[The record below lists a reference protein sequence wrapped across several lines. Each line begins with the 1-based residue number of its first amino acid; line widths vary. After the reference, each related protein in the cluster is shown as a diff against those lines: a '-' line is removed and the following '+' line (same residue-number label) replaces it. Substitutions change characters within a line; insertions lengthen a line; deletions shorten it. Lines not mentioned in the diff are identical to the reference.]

1 MSKRNRRAHR
11 HPRSQAQPQSRAVAT
26 ASTLRRPGVIAAL
39 GGAAVLGGLAFLS
52 HRQAKQA
59 ELDHPPTG
67 SFVEVEGVRLHY
79 VERGSGRPLVLLH
92 GNGATLEDF
101 EASGLMSL
109 AARNYRVIAF
119 DRPGFGHSE
128 RPRSTIWTAAAQA
141 DLLHEALQQIGVPHF
156 LLLGHSWGAS
166 VAASLAL
173 NHPEAVEGLILASGY
188 HFPSVRIDAPALSGP
203 AIPVIGDVLRYTVSP
218 FVTRLVWPVLMRKIF
233 GPDDTPRDFEA
244 AVKEL
249 ALRPSQI
256 RSSAAESALMIP
268 AALANHE
275 RYGEL
280 RMPVGIVVGGE
291 DRLIK
296 AAPQSGR
303 LAEELPGSVLRVV
316 PGAGHMVHH
325 SAPEEVLAVIAE
337 VAELG
342 ATGAADR
349 SPESAR
355 RTPEHHEAA
364 L

>member
-1 MSKRNRRAHR
+1 
-11 HPRSQAQPQSRAVAT
+11 
-26 ASTLRRPGVIAAL
+26 
-39 GGAAVLGGLAFLS
+39 VLGGLAFLS

-59 ELDHPPTG
+59 ERDHPPAG
-67 SFVEVEGVRLHY
+67 SFVEVDGVRLHY
-79 VERGSGRPLVLLH
+79 IERGSGPPLVLLH
-92 GNGATLEDF
+92 GNGATLDDF
-101 EASGLMSL
+101 ETSGLLDL
-109 AARNYRVIAF
+109 AARSYRVIAF

-141 DLLHEALQQIGVPHF
+141 DLLHEALAQIGVPRF

-166 VAASLAL
+166 VAAALAL
-173 NHPEAVEGLILASGY
+173 DHPDAVEGLILASGY
-188 HFPSVRIDAPALSGP
+188 HYPSVRFDAPALSGP
-203 AIPVIGDVLRYTVSP
+203 AIPVLGDVLRYTVSP
-218 FVTRLVWPVLMRKIF
+218 FAARLIWPVLMRKIF
-233 GPDDTPRDFEA
+233 GPDATPRDFEA

-268 AALANHE
+268 AAFANHE

-303 LAEELPGSVLRVV
+303 LADELPGAVLRVV

-325 SAPEEVLAVIAE
+325 TAPEQVLAVIAE
-337 VAELG
+337 VAEL
-342 ATGAADR
+342 AAADAPER
-349 SPESAR
+349 SPEPAR
-355 RTPEHHEAA
+355 TTRTEPLAAA